1 MRLML
6 LEKRQNTTAVLKV
19 FIPVKAMKSA
29 RGLGLYSAPS
39 PLGCTISTL
48 MSSLVDNVELWSHEY
63 SW

>member
-1 MRLML
+1 
-6 LEKRQNTTAVLKV
+6 
-19 FIPVKAMKSA
+19 MKSA